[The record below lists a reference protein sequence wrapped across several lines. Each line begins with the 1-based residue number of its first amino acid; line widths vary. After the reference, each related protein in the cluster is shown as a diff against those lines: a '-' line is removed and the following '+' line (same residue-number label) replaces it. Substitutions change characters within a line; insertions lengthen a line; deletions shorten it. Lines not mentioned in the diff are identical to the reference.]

1 MMSDDVTG
9 WVAGKI
15 AATGEF
21 EAIEL
26 TPEGFLSIT
35 SNRAGNFLLAVLGV
49 KGVVERSHVEPIFA
63 GKVKPEF
70 VVNVPSKTK
79 WGGSAIHRIHS
90 ENAAF
95 GTLGEVSKAASSKS
109 VGWYRN
115 KGMEFFINAMIQHNN
130 VRDVTY
136 VYENVFFVGR
146 KVGEPL
152 TVAVIEAY
160 NMSAE
165 DVRNARAQLGA
176 FDIVVK
182 SSSYGSVTTNA
193 SEAAR
198 SMGAEALTFKELM
211 VRLAK

>member
-1 MMSDDVTG
+1 MSDDVIG

-21 EAIEL
+21 ETIDR
-26 TPEGFLSIT
+26 TPEGFLSIR

-49 KGVVERSHVEPIFA
+49 KGVVERFHVEPIFA
-63 GKVKPEF
+63 GRVKPEF

-79 WGGSAIHRIHS
+79 WAGSAIHRIHL

-95 GTLGEVSKAASSKS
+95 GTLGEISKAASSRI
-109 VGWYRN
+109 VGGYRN
-115 KGMEFFINAMIQHNN
+115 KGMEFFINAIMQHKN
-130 VRDVTY
+130 VRDVSY
-136 VYENVFFVGR
+136 VYENVFFVSR

-182 SSSYGSVTTNA
+182 SNSYGSVTTNA
-193 SEAAR
+193 SDAAQ
-198 SMGAEALTFKELM
+198 SMGADAMTFKELM
-211 VRLAK
+211 ARLAK

>member
-1 MMSDDVTG
+1 MSDDVIG

-15 AATGEF
+15 AARGECQ
-21 EAIEL
+21 AIEL

-35 SNRAGNFLLAVLGV
+35 SSGAGTFLLAVLGV
-49 KGVVERSHVEPIFA
+49 KGVVERCHVEPIFA
-63 GKVKPEF
+63 GKVKPDF

-79 WGGSAIHRIHS
+79 WGGSAIHHIHS
-90 ENAAF
+90 EDAAF
-95 GTLGEVSKAASSKS
+95 GTVGEVSKAARSKN

-115 KGMEFFINAMIQHNN
+115 KGMEFFINAMMQHKN
-130 VRDVTY
+130 VRDVSY

-146 KVGEPL
+146 KVGESL

-176 FDIVVK
+176 FDIIVK

>member
-1 MMSDDVTG
+1 MSDDVID

-15 AATGEF
+15 DDTGEF
-21 EAIEL
+21 EAINR

-35 SNRAGNFLLAVLGV
+35 SDRAGNFLLAVLGV
-49 KGVVERSHVEPIFA
+49 KGVIERSHVQPIFA

-79 WGGSAIHRIHS
+79 WGGSAIHRIHL

-95 GTLGEVSKAASSKS
+95 GTLGEVSKAARGQN

-115 KGMEFFINAMIQHNN
+115 KGMEFFINAMMQHKN
-130 VRDVTY
+130 VIDVSY
-136 VYENVFFVGR
+136 VFENVFFVKR

-152 TVAVIEAY
+152 TVAIIEAY

-165 DVRNARAQLGA
+165 DVRNARTQLGA

-182 SSSYGSVTTNA
+182 SSGYGSVTSNA
-193 SEAAR
+193 TEAAL
-198 SMGAEALTFKELM
+198 SMGAEALAFKELM
-211 VRLAK
+211 VRLAR